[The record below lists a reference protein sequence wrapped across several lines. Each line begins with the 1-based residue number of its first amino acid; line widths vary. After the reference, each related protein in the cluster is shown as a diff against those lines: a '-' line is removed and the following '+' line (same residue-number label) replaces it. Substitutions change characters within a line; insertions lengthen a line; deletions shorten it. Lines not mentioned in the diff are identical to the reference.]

1 MQDPG
6 SMVSPLNRCGGSD
19 DEPRR
24 TFMNLQDAMR
34 AFQDDASILQRIASK
49 YGQPSTEYAALWRA
63 GLALWYVSIKDYEGF
78 DEFVRKCESGLTP
91 EQRSHLTSIGIDP
104 DRDSA
109 SGEQV

>member
-1 MQDPG
+1 
-6 SMVSPLNRCGGSD
+6 
-19 DEPRR
+19 
-24 TFMNLQDAMR
+24 MNLQDAMR